1 MLSNIA
7 MLWKACKSNN
17 KISPVIHPMLK
28 KFSKDGYEK
37 MIFQINISSITQAY
51 LLDHKICNTSI
62 LPASAFYEL
71 NIASFNKISA
81 NHHISVMKAIIKCPL
96 PIRGKCDADA
106 LVEISKAHCTFDV
119 QLDKKSYF
127 CSK

>member
-1 MLSNIA
+1 MRLEKRDIYD
-7 MLWKACKSNN
+7 LDFF
-17 KISPVIHPMLK
+17 
-28 KFSKDGYEK
+28 FSFSEK
-37 MIFQINISSITQAY
+37 CPFFFF
-51 LLDHKICNTSI
+51 

-96 PIRGKCDADA
+96 PIRSKCDADA

-127 CSK
+127 KIFFSSLFFSFLGTYLLCKNVTPFKDGVGAKRDSSV